1 MEQKEEVSLLFVFGA
16 VLVVIIAIVAVIGFF
31 LSFTIVSPQQVGII
45 TRVGSLNRSV
55 GEGLHWKIPFFEGVT
70 KMKIQEQKYA
80 VSSQSYSKD
89 GQTVDIEVTVN
100 YMLKREAVESVY
112 REAKNNYQ
120 DIFLNPVIAPAAEE
134 TLSKYTAQG
143 IIENRVQLPIE
154 IKNLIIGRVGDKGI
168 LIKGVELTKLDFD
181 DAYESAIRNKQVKE
195 QEALAQVNVTKQ
207 EEEKKKQE
215 ILKAEALAEKTRLE
229 SQALASQQGEKV
241 ITKIYAEAA
250 LEAAKKWNGVLPTQM
265 IPGQTL
271 PFIQLGK

>member
-1 MEQKEEVSLLFVFGA
+1 MKQK
-16 VLVVIIAIVAVIGFF
+16 IIAFVIVIGIICAWF
-31 LSFTIVSPQQVGII
+31 SFTIVTPQQIGVI
-45 TRVGSLNRSV
+45 TRLGAINRIV
-55 GEGLHWKIPFFEGVT
+55 DEGLHFKVPFIESVT
-70 KMKIQEQKYA
+70 KMKIQEQKF
-80 VSSQSYSKD
+80 VVGTQSYSKD
-89 GQTVDIEVTVN
+89 GQTVDVEVTVN
-100 YMLKREAVESVY
+100 YMLKRESAERVF
-112 REAKNNYQ
+112 REARNNYQ
-120 DIFLNPVIAPAAEE
+120 DIFIAPVITPATEE

-143 IIENRVQLPIE
+143 LIENRTTLPIE
-154 IKNLIIGRVGDKGI
+154 IKNMIITRIGDKGI
-168 LIKGVELTKLDFD
+168 LVKGVEITALDFD
-181 DAYESAIRNKQVKE
+181 DTYESAIRNKQVKE

-215 ILKAEALAEKTRLE
+215 ILKAEALAERTRLE